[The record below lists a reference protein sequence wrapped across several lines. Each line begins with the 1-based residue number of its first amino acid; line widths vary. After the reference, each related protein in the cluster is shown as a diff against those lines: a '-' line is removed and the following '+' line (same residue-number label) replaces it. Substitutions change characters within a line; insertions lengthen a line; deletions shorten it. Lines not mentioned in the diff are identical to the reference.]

1 MKTIK
6 RYQSW
11 NEQRVLEE
19 IQAWHAKGE
28 PLFSHHMRK
37 HYQELLAAGIRY
49 FGSWMQAVQAA
60 GIDYKRIRRYNQWTK
75 ENIIQTIQNLSAQ
88 GVDLSFRSMMLSGY
102 ASMVYAAIRKNYFG
116 SWKDALEAAGLPS
129 QDIYR
134 YRTWDNE
141 TIIDEIKQLHA
152 KGHDLSSRNMDMTHN
167 SLIAT
172 ARRRFGSWEDAL
184 KEAGIDYTHIRK
196 RKRWTRDGII
206 EGLRKLKSEG
216 VPLISTE
223 VAKRAPDL
231 FAAACKKKFFG
242 TWLGAVEAVEKSL
255 VS

>member
-11 NEQRVLEE
+11 NEERVINE
-19 IQAWHAKGE
+19 IKAWYAEGK

-49 FGSWMQAVQAA
+49 FGSWKQAVESA
-60 GIDYKRIRRYNQWTK
+60 GIEYSQIRRYNHWTK
-75 ENIIQTIQNLSAQ
+75 ENIVQTIQSLNAQ
-88 GVDLSFRSMMLSGY
+88 GVDLSFRAMMLSGY
-102 ASMVYAAIRKNYFG
+102 ASMVYAAIRKSYFG

-129 QDIYR
+129 EDIYR

-141 TIIDEIKQLHA
+141 TIIEEIKQLRDR
-152 KGHDLSSRNMDMTHN
+152 GHDLSSKNMDMTHN

-184 KEAGIDYTHIRK
+184 KNAGIDYSKIRK
-196 RKRWTRDGII
+196 RKRWTRESII
-206 EGLRKLKSEG
+206 EGLRELKSQG

-223 VAKRAPDL
+223 VSKRAPGL

-242 TWLGAVEAVEKSL
+242 TWSGAVEATEKSL